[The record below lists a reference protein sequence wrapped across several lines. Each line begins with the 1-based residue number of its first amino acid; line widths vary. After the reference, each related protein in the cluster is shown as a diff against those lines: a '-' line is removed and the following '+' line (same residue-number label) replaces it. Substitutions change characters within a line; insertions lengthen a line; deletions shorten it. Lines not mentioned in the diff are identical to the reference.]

1 MRQDK
6 PDKRDPDQVI
16 KTLKRVISPGL
27 PCVIN
32 VIRKPIQT
40 TWVMLNLN
48 SPALL
53 NTKTPLDGRKHKE
66 STSFEGEKKSVK
78 SPPRFKKKND

>member
-1 MRQDK
+1 M
-6 PDKRDPDQVI
+6 I

>member
-48 SPALL
+48 SPSLL

-66 STSFEGEKKSVK
+66 STSFEGKKNRLN
-78 SPPRFKKKND
+78 PPQDLKKND

>member
-1 MRQDK
+1 M
-6 PDKRDPDQVI
+6 I

-27 PCVIN
+27 PCVID

-66 STSFEGEKKSVK
+66 STSFEGKKKSVK

>member
-66 STSFEGEKKSVK
+66 STSFEGKKNRLN
-78 SPPRFKKKND
+78 PPQDLKKKND

>member
-1 MRQDK
+1 M
-6 PDKRDPDQVI
+6 
-16 KTLKRVISPGL
+16 KRVISPGL

-66 STSFEGEKKSVK
+66 STSFEGKKKSVK
-78 SPPRFKKKND
+78 SPPRFKKKMIKPMPGVY

>member
-48 SPALL
+48 SAALL

-66 STSFEGEKKSVK
+66 STSFEGKKKSVK
-78 SPPRFKKKND
+78 SPPRFKKK

>member
-6 PDKRDPDQVI
+6 PDKRDLDQVI

-66 STSFEGEKKSVK
+66 STSFEGKKKSVK
-78 SPPRFKKKND
+78 SPPRFKKKI